1 MFCPSMMKTLVCPAI
16 CTTGVV
22 PAALRRA
29 EGPLAAGGT
38 TPPGWQETSSSVS
51 SGQKRVFIG
60 IILLHILCW
69 GACRSAAV
77 FRPVFCELDETQRF
91 IQEIG
96 PRAAG
101 AYGERPFDQWI
112 PTPVELGL
120 GPFCCHGFGDDGAV
134 FERVQYAAHGDHG
147 EGMVGTVM
155 LAQPGRVFEHWE
167 PPFVQGAHHRLAD
180 LIGRDR

>member
-77 FRPVFCELDETQRF
+77 FRPVFFEFDETQRF
-91 IQEIG
+91 IQEIV
-96 PRAAG
+96 PRAAR
-101 AYGERPFDQWI
+101 AYGERPFHQWI
-112 PTPVELGL
+112 STALELGL
-120 GPFCCHGFGDDGAV
+120 GPFVCPRVSERDAA
-134 FERVQYAAHGDHG
+134 FELVHCAG
-147 EGMVGTVM
+147 
-155 LAQPGRVFEHWE
+155 P
-167 PPFVQGAHHRLAD
+167 
-180 LIGRDR
+180 